1 MTKLRVA
8 DADGELLAVE
18 GEWATIVSVK
28 AFAPGQ
34 PLSFDLQDDAGT
46 FGIGGKAQG
55 SKRLEDGRFRVKM
68 RLVNLRRDLRERMLA
83 LQG

>member
-8 DADGELLAVE
+8 DAEGELLAVE

-34 PLSFDLQDDAGT
+34 PLQFELEDGAGR
-46 FGIGGKAQG
+46 FSIGGKAQG

-68 RLVNLRRDLRERMLA
+68 RLVNLRRDHRERMLA
-83 LQG
+83 LHG